1 MGDGVLGVDIGGDTR
16 VSEKV
21 SGGILLGSL
30 RFVEDDRHGPVP
42 LVGVAEGLGERR
54 GRKE

>member
-1 MGDGVLGVDIGGDTR
+1 VGDGVLCVDIGGDAR

-42 LVGVAEGLGERR
+42 LVGVAAGLCDRR
-54 GRKE
+54 GREE